1 MFGMQTIKVTGNV
14 DKT

>member
-1 MFGMQTIKVTGNV
+1 MQTIKVTGNV